1 MADEKDKAY
10 ELYKQGKK
18 YKEIAQIVGVSE
30 SAVKQWASR
39 YWKKKKLQSETKKVT
54 SKVTEKKEK
63 VTSKK
68 SVPKKEIAP
77 GDNLTENC
85 KSIKSKGGQPCNT
98 NALKHGGYSAIF
110 WDTLTEEEQAMIEEY
125 HSDEE
130 MMMIDEIKLLTVR
143 ERRLMQIIN
152 SYKDDS
158 KQLTVSTINT
168 KKTSDK
174 KETQTFVESNGN
186 IVMRLE
192 NELTNVQSK
201 KTKAIEML
209 NKLRISKGGGG
220 ENDIA
225 DAWIKAALECDSND
239 KAE

>member
-1 MADEKDKAY
+1 MADVKDKAY

-18 YKEIAQIVGVSE
+18 YKEISQALGVPE
-30 SAVKQWASR
+30 STIKSWASR
-39 YWKKKKLQSETKKVT
+39 YWKSDKVATKKRKKLQPNEKKVATKK
-54 SKVTEKKEK
+54 K
-63 VTSKK
+63 KK
-68 SVPKKEIAP
+68 SSAP
-77 GDNLTENC
+77 GDNVNR
-85 KSIKSKGGQPCNT
+85 GGAPLHNT

-152 SYKDDS
+152 SYKGDS

>member
-1 MADEKDKAY
+1 MADVKDKAY
-10 ELYKQGKK
+10 ELHKQGKK
-18 YKEIAQIVGVSE
+18 NKEIAEILSVSINTVKSWSARHWKKLDE
-30 SAVKQWASR
+30 SGKVRPKNKKGAT
-39 YWKKKKLQSETKKVT
+39 KKKKV
-54 SKVTEKKEK
+54 
-63 VTSKK
+63 
-68 SVPKKEIAP
+68 AP
-77 GDNLTENC
+77 GDNVNR
-85 KSIKSKGGQPCNT
+85 GGAPLHNT

-110 WDTLTEEEQAMIEEY
+110 WDTLTEEERAMIEEY

-152 SYKDDS
+152 SYKGDS